1 VAKNQHIGLTLV
13 SPESLES
20 ESDDWLEIEQ
30 PEWPEAPEGGF
41 LAWIVQTGKQMTL
54 ANIQEYFA
62 KYKSHCSEDGSLE
75 VELWVHLSRPDL
87 AYAITA
93 SYGELSQRFQA
104 DAAEHTYS
112 ITVEQTDHLDL
123 ERQIAG
129 QIKAV
134 WEGGVIGEDLG
145 FITPKPTIT
154 QEGSVLSWGVICT
167 GTLRLSYAEEHDTYF
182 LKIKPRTGDDV
193 DPNDLDTAYQSTV
206 IAVYKGG
213 APVTHEVEL
222 PDMSGNC
229 SGGGSVSVD
238 PDDEEGDCY
247 DLYIKYHKCTGE
259 EISRELVRVA
269 CPPPEEN
276 EEEA

>member
-1 VAKNQHIGLTLV
+1 MAKNQHIGLTLV
-13 SPESLES
+13 SPESLAS

-93 SYGELSQRFQA
+93 SYGELSEKFQA
-104 DAAEHTYS
+104 SGEHTYS
-112 ITVEQTDHLDL
+112 LTVEQTDHVDL
-123 ERQIAG
+123 ERQITG
-129 QIKAV
+129 EIKRS
-134 WEGGVIGEDLG
+134 WEGGVIGEDLS
-145 FITPKPTIT
+145 FITPPPEIS
-154 QEGSVLSWGVICT
+154 QDGSVLSWGVICT
-167 GTLRLSYAEEHDTYF
+167 GTLRLSYTEEHDTYF
-182 LKIKPRTGDDV
+182 LMIVPRTGEDV
-193 DPNDLDTAYQSTV
+193 DPNVLDTAYQSTV
-206 IAVYKGG
+206 TAVYKGG

-222 PDMSGNC
+222 PDMTGYC
-229 SGGGSVSVD
+229 GGGGSTSID

-247 DLYIKYHKCTGE
+247 DLYIKYHKCTGK
-259 EISRELVRVA
+259 EIIRKLVQVA
-269 CPPPEEN
+269 CPPPEEDGG
-276 EEEA
+276 EA